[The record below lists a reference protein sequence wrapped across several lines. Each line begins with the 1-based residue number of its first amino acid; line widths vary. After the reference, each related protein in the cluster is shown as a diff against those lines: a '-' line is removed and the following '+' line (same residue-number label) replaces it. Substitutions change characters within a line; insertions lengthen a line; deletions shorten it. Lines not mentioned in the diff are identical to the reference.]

1 MASEDSLNFVPSLS
15 PELKEKA
22 SQLIKNIGKPSIS
35 QESQLADERLAALQE
50 SKQIAMQFRDDS
62 LAWQEAYLA
71 ERKRADLLQAKLF
84 EVLNLSAA
92 TVAPTEIKHVVQS
105 QIGKRSLSFRE
116 RRAAVESLFSA
127 HDAGIYQEKGNQE
140 KENQNAS

>member
-1 MASEDSLNFVPSLS
+1 VASEDSLNFVPSLS

-84 EVLNLSAA
+84 EVLNLSA
-92 TVAPTEIKHVVQS
+92 TVAATDAAALVKHVVQS

-116 RRAAVESLFSA
+116 RRATIESMFSA
-127 HDAGIYQEKGNQE
+127 HDAGIHK
-140 KENQNAS
+140 